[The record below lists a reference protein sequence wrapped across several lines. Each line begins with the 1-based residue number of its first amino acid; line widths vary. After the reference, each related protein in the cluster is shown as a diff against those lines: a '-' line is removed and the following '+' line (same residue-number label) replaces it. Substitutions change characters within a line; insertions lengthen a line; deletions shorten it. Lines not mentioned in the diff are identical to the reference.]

1 MTMIGTSY
9 LLSAVRQLR
18 TDRGIAEV
26 DSSTAVA
33 KTLAAATN
41 TVELSASNTLLVRQQ
56 LNAAADV
63 FTEIEMTSVALDR
76 VAGFIVDMEA
86 NEIEKTRFATGTAEY
101 AALEIAGT
109 QLQRDLTDYVSNNI
123 VRLTGFSVAG
133 RSDADLAA
141 GVVSD
146 QSYFDLDTWG
156 KGGVAGA
163 LEAKVATLGLMAQDL
178 TIKLH
183 DPSSCPI
190 CTSGEPMN
198 AAPTTNSATNVGS
211 TSDTSTTVTDWDA
224 LRSGSLWN
232 VAIGGTQAGGAL
244 SYSYY
249 NGAAPYSDPYN
260 GNQAGGPQSGTITA
274 LNSTQQTD
282 HDVVM
287 AAWDAVIAPDF
298 DKVTEANA
306 STVGEIRIAYTSA
319 GPSGSAAY
327 AYYPSNSNVGG
338 DTWYMSTV
346 SSNDSFAAGT
356 YGMLTAL
363 HEIGH
368 AIGLKH
374 PFQSS
379 GSAGTL
385 ASSDDNARNTVMTY
399 TQDDRNYMW
408 NITVNG
414 NSVSASIVKAQ
425 PITPMLYDVAFA
437 QENYG
442 IETSVRSTDTMYTF
456 ASAPEVLQT
465 IVDGGGND
473 TIDASALSRTSIINL
488 TAGAFSSIGYYT
500 AADQATAAI
509 AANPNFSSFVN
520 GLYVNYSSSGQLYEW
535 NDNVAIAYSATI
547 ENALGGSGAD
557 TITGNSAANELWGN
571 SGDDT
576 IDGGAGVDTVGF
588 TGNYAQYTIDT
599 GARTV
604 TDTTLNRDGTDT
616 YSNVEFLKF
625 ADLTYNVSTG
635 ATTAT
640 VSAAAPSGDSQS
652 AASVSAAAAAAAAA
666 AVTSTKNAA
675 ATAAASSS
683 GNTVVSRTV
692 KQAKSVR
699 GGRIAALRTVARSIS
714 GMSSRLKKSSV
725 QSFHGMASASG
736 GVQKASSPHMAKSA
750 KVSSPSRAAAS
761 AAMRSTAASS
771 SAQAT
776 RPPMINLENR
786 AQFSQAFS
794 VNRAQIMAIVAR

>member
-18 TDRGIAEV
+18 TDRGLAEV

-76 VAGFIVDMEA
+76 VAGFIADMEA
-86 NEIEKTRFATGTAEY
+86 NEIGKNSFTTGTAEY
-101 AALEIAGT
+101 VALETAGT

-123 VRLTGFSVAG
+123 VKLTGFSVAG
-133 RSDADLAA
+133 RSDADLAGGA
-141 GVVSD
+141 VSD

-178 TIKLH
+178 TTKLH

-190 CTSGEPMN
+190 CNSGEPMN
-198 AAPTTNSATNVGS
+198 AAPTTNSTTNVGS
-211 TSDTSTTVTDWDA
+211 TSDASTTVTNWDA

-232 VAIGGTQAGGAL
+232 VAIGGTQAGGGL

-249 NGAAPYSDPYN
+249 NGTTSYSDPYN
-260 GNQAGGPQSGTITA
+260 GNQAGGPQSGIITA

-282 HDVVM
+282 HDAVM
-287 AAWDAVIAPDF
+287 AAWDAVIDPDF
-298 DKVTEANA
+298 DKVTEANT

-368 AIGLKH
+368 ALGLKH

-385 ASSDDNARNTVMTY
+385 ASGDDNARNSVMTY
-399 TQDDRNYMW
+399 TQDDRNYIW
-408 NITVNG
+408 NVTRNG
-414 NSVSASIVKAQ
+414 SSISAGVVKAN

-442 IETSVRSTDTMYTF
+442 TEASVRPTDTLYSF
-456 ASAPEVLQT
+456 AVAPEVLQT
-465 IVDGGGND
+465 IVDGDGTD

-488 TAGAFSSIGYYT
+488 TPGAFSSIGYISS
-500 AADQATAAI
+500 ADQATAQK
-509 AANPNFSSFVN
+509 AANPGFNNWIDTLYGSS
-520 GLYVNYSSSGQLYEW
+520 YSGKIYQW
-535 NDNVAIAYSATI
+535 DDNVAIAYSATI
-547 ENALGGSGAD
+547 ENAIGGSGAD
-557 TITGNSAANELWGN
+557 TITGNTVANELWGKGGN
-571 SGDDT
+571 DT
-576 IDGGAGVDTVGF
+576 INGGAGVDTAGF
-588 TGNYAQYTIDT
+588 TGNYAQYTIAA
-599 GARTV
+599 GAATV
-604 TDTTLNRDGTDT
+604 TDSVSGRDGTDT
-616 YSNVEFLKF
+616 ISNVEFLKF
-625 ADLTYNVSTG
+625 ADLTYNVATG
-635 ATTAT
+635 ATSPTG
-640 VSAAAPSGDSQS
+640 SASAPSGASQS
-652 AASVSAAAAAAAAA
+652 AGGPSAAAAAAAAA
-666 AVTSTKNAA
+666 AVTAGNASAAAAA
-675 ATAAASSS
+675 ATPA
-683 GNTVVSRTV
+683 GNTVVSRSSA
-692 KQAKSVR
+692 QAKSVR
-699 GGRIAALRTVARSIS
+699 GGRIAALRAVARSIS
-714 GMSSRLKKSSV
+714 GMRSSLKTSSV
-725 QSFHGMASASG
+725 KSFHGMASASG
-736 GVQKASSPHMAKSA
+736 GVQKASSPHMAKTA
-750 KVSSPSRAAAS
+750 MVSSPSRAAAS
-761 AAMRSTAASS
+761 AAMRSMSAAS
-771 SAQAT
+771 SAQAA
-776 RPPMINLENR
+776 RPPMINLANR
-786 AQFSQAFS
+786 AEFSQAFS
-794 VNRAQIMAIVAR
+794 VNRAQVMAIVAR